1 MTKEKVR
8 RGVSKAQWLEAAM
21 GRLRDH
27 SVADITVEGLAK
39 ELGIAKSGFYW
50 HFKSREELL
59 NALLDYW
66 IHEITEVI
74 TNNVELD
81 KLEPKARL
89 TRCAEMIHEL
99 DLTRYEIG
107 IRQFALRDEMAF
119 RVVKKANDLRVDF
132 IGKAFSELGFTG
144 DDLEMRT
151 MLFACYHTW
160 EASMF
165 QGVSRKRRKEL
176 IGKRLDLLTA
186 NVPSWE
192 TDIKLLDST
201 TR

>member
-8 RGVSKAQWLEAAM
+8 RGVSRAQWLEAAM
-21 GRLRDH
+21 RRLCDY

-59 NALLDYW
+59 DALLDHW
-66 IHEITEVI
+66 VHEVTEVI
-74 TNNVELD
+74 TNNVEIHG
-81 KLEPKARL
+81 LEPKARL
-89 TRCAEMIHEL
+89 IKCAEMIHKL
-99 DLTRYEIG
+99 DLTRYEVG
-107 IRQFALRDEMAF
+107 IRQFALRDKRAL
-119 RVVKKANDLRVDF
+119 RAVKKANNLRMDF
-132 IGKAFSELGFTG
+132 IRAAFSGLGFVG

-165 QGVSRKRRKEL
+165 PGVSRKRRKEL
-176 IGKRLDLLTA
+176 IGMRVDLLTA
-186 NVPSWE
+186 NVPS
-192 TDIKLLDST
+192 
-201 TR
+201 

>member
-21 GRLRDH
+21 KRLRDH

-59 NALLDYW
+59 DALLDHW
-66 IHEITEVI
+66 IHEVTEVI
-74 TNNVELD
+74 TENIEVD
-81 KLEPKARL
+81 ALEPRARL
-89 TRCAEMIHEL
+89 MVCAEMIHDL

-107 IRQFALRDEMAF
+107 IRQFALRDKRAF
-119 RVVKKANDLRVDF
+119 QVVKKANKLRMDF
-132 IGKAFSELGFTG
+132 IRKAFSELGFAG

-151 MLFACYHTW
+151 MLYACYHTW
-160 EASMF
+160 ESSMF
-165 QGVSRKRRKEL
+165 PDVSRKRRKDL

-186 NVPSWE
+186 NVAS
-192 TDIKLLDST
+192 
-201 TR
+201 

>member
-1 MTKEKVR
+1 MAKEKVR

-50 HFKSREELL
+50 HFKSRDELL
-59 NALLDYW
+59 DALLDYW
-66 IHEITEVI
+66 IHEVTEVI
-74 TNNVELD
+74 TENVEFEA
-81 KLEPKARL
+81 LEPKARL
-89 TRCAEMIHEL
+89 MACAEMILEL

-107 IRQFALRDEMAF
+107 IRQFALRDEKAF
-119 RVVKKANDLRVDF
+119 RAVTKTNNLRGEF
-132 IGKAFSELGFTG
+132 IGKAFSELGFAG
-144 DDLEMRT
+144 DDLEMRV

-165 QGVSRKRRKEL
+165 PGVSRKRRKEL

-186 NVPSWE
+186 NVRS
-192 TDIKLLDST
+192 
-201 TR
+201 

>member
-1 MTKEKVR
+1 VAKEQIR
-8 RGVSKAQWLEAAM
+8 RGISKAQWLEAAL
-21 GRLRDH
+21 GRLCDH

-50 HFKSREELL
+50 HFKSRGELFD
-59 NALLDYW
+59 ALLDHW
-66 IHEITEVI
+66 VHEVTEVI
-74 TNNVELD
+74 TNNVEID
-81 KLEPKARL
+81 SLEPKARL
-89 TRCAEMIHEL
+89 LKCAEMIHRL

-107 IRQFALRDEMAF
+107 IRQFSLADESALRK
-119 RVVKKANDLRVDF
+119 VKRAYKLRMDF
-132 IGKAFSELGFTG
+132 IRKAFSDLGFSG

-165 QGVSRKRRKEL
+165 PDVSRKRRKEL

-186 NVPSWE
+186 SVPS
-192 TDIKLLDST
+192 
-201 TR
+201 